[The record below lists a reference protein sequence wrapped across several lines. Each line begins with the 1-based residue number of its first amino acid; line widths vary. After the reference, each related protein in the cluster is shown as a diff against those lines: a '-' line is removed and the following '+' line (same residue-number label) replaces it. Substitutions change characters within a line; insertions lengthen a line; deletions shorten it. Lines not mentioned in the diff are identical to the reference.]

1 MGSRLAVRNGACM
14 LMTVV
19 MKWRKRMGVAASTC
33 ACVAAAT
40 VGTAGL
46 ATVTTAGR
54 RS

>member
-14 LMTVV
+14 SMTVV

-40 VGTAGL
+40 VGAAGL
-46 ATVTTAGR
+46 AAVAATGR